1 MENERN
7 EMIEEMK
14 SIDEEVQALELT
26 KINEETLSKLKYLQK
41 YSEQF
46 KDSVS

>member
-14 SIDEEVQALELT
+14 SIDEEVQAVELT
-26 KINEETLSKLKYLQK
+26 KINEETLSKL
-41 YSEQF
+41 
-46 KDSVS
+46 